1 MNCFIHLNKNSS
13 KYCSV
18 CKRPL
23 CDSCAAVADGIC
35 PRCSN
40 FTHSTIYEYNKK
52 ILKFFIPFLFIRL
65 TVFYDVMVL
74 FFSTHFKL
82 EYTSTGMIILILS
95 FLPFCINIF
104 KYTFPKAIKYQVIG
118 KTDAIEIADDLKWK
132 SFVTALVAVVT
143 FIVCVVLCLFITPI
157 FLITDIIHLIK
168 CIKDLVYHK
177 KRIISETKIREL

>member
-1 MNCFIHLNKNSS
+1 MNCFIHLHKNSS
-13 KYCSV
+13 NYCSV
-18 CKRPL
+18 CKRAI
-23 CDSCAAVADGIC
+23 CDSCANVSNGIC

-40 FTHSTIYEYNKK
+40 FTHSTIFEYNKK

-74 FFSTHFKL
+74 FVSTNFEL
-82 EYTSTGMIILILS
+82 EYTSTGMIILMLS

-104 KYTFPKAIKYQVIG
+104 KYTLTKAIKYQVIG

-132 SFVTALVAVVT
+132 SFTTAVIATLT
-143 FIVCVVLCLFITPI
+143 FIVCIILCLFITPI

-168 CIKDLVYHK
+168 CIKNVVYHK
-177 KRIISETKIREL
+177 KLIISETKIREL